1 MKGLESV
8 KRTANRLLGRE
19 HKRTELPSTPEG
31 RRKLADEIGEEGVE
45 LLQAMY
51 VVRIELL
58 NGETTT
64 EEALKD
70 LGPVVSMLQERT
82 DE

>member
-1 MKGLESV
+1 M
-8 KRTANRLLGRE
+8 
-19 HKRTELPSTPEG
+19 
-31 RRKLADEIGEEGVE
+31 ADEIGEDGLE

-64 EEALKD
+64 EEALD
-70 LGPVVSMLQERT
+70 NLGSVVAMLQERA